1 MPNNNWYETSD
12 DLLMPLPLTEEEV
25 MQETDALT
33 QEQNENTAR
42 RFPSITL
49 PNNTNITV
57 IPIIPGITL
66 FGYIRF
72 LNASPVET
80 RVDIYANGRKVAT
93 DLRYQDFTE
102 YMKLFPG
109 WYRIAVYRTGT
120 MTNPL
125 TVLRLQVQPNRIYTV
140 AVTGLAEDLSTLT
153 VEDSRR
159 VLSPNRAYIRF
170 VQLSPTAP
178 AMDVYWDDRMVLSDL
193 QYEEISRYLTSAPGS
208 HNLKLR
214 DTATGEILVEH
225 PDVNLKGGKA
235 YTVYVVGS
243 RADRAGLQVL
253 IPLEGVTYLDF
264 GN

>member
-1 MPNNNWYETSD
+1 MPNNPWYETSD
-12 DLLMPLPLTEEEV
+12 DMLMPLPFTEEEARE
-25 MQETDALT
+25 ETDALT
-33 QEQNENTAR
+33 EERNADAAR

-66 FGYIRF
+66 LGYIRF

-80 RVDIYANGRKVAT
+80 RVDIYANGRKVAA

-102 YMKLFPG
+102 YMKVFPG

-120 MTNPL
+120 ITNPL
-125 TVLRLQVQPNRIYTV
+125 AVLRLQVQPNGIYTV
-140 AVTGLAEDLSTLT
+140 AVIGLAEDLSAMAID
-153 VEDSRR
+153 DSRR
-159 VLSPNRAYIRF
+159 VLNPNRAYVRF

-178 AMDVYWDDRMVLSDL
+178 AMDAYWDDRLVLSDL
-193 QYEEISRYLTSAPGS
+193 QYQEVSRYLTTSAGS
-208 HNLKLR
+208 HNLKMR
-214 DTATGEILVEH
+214 DSSTGEILVEH

-235 YTVYVVGS
+235 YTIYVVGS
-243 RADRAGLQVL
+243 RAERAGLQVL